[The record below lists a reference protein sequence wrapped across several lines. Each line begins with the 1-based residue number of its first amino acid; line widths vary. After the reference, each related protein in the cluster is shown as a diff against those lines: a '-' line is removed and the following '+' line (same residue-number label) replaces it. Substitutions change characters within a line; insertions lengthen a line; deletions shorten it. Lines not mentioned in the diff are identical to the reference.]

1 MKNPLRLMA
10 LAATAC
16 VALSACALDPAGHK
30 SANILNRSLV
40 FSGPD
45 SISKFYRIPGIVA
58 LPNGDLVAVADR
70 RLEHNGDLPAKID
83 VIVRRSTDKGKT
95 WSDAI
100 EVVNH
105 DEGGGYGDPAIGTA
119 PDGSL
124 IIVMTH
130 GNGLW
135 HSTPDNH
142 AYIYV
147 SRSTDGG
154 FTWSK
159 PKDITPVIFDPAAT
173 ADSKSPVAIK
183 GLPHPES
190 AVGPVKCITG
200 FAASG
205 GMANVTLPGGKKAI
219 AFAFMGRT
227 DTPRRGFM
235 SLWDVYSM
243 DGENWWT
250 VKTDIDPN
258 ADESKLVQCAD
269 GSLLQSVRNRDQGHR
284 KFARSTDGGV
294 TWTTSTPNMTL
305 NEPACNGDILR
316 LPGGELIHSIPDS
329 PKNREKVSLYVSRD
343 NGETWSKLIELT
355 PGGSAYSAMTLLPD
369 GTLGV
374 LIEEDNMNRGYDIWF
389 DRVDI
394 QALLKDHK

>member
-1 MKNPLRLMA
+1 MKTSVRLMA
-10 LAATAC
+10 LFVTLAAAAHC
-16 VALSACALDPAGHK
+16 KAAEPQDYKSPA
-30 SANILNRSLV
+30 ILERSLV

-70 RLEHNGDLPAKID
+70 RLLHNGDLPAKID
-83 VIVRRSTDKGKT
+83 VIVRRSTDKGRT

-100 EVVNH
+100 EVAHH

-135 HSTPDNH
+135 GSTPDNH

-154 FTWSK
+154 FSWSK
-159 PKDITPVIFDPAAT
+159 PKDITASIFDPNAAP
-173 ADSKSPVAIK
+173 DSKSPVDIK
-183 GLPHPES
+183 GLPHPAA
-190 AVGPVKCITG
+190 AVGPIKCVTG

-227 DTPRRGFM
+227 DNPRRGTM

-294 TWTTSTPNMTL
+294 TWTKSEPNMTL

-329 PKNREKVSLYVSRD
+329 PKNREKVSLYVSKD
-343 NGETWSKLIELT
+343 NGQNWSKLIELT
-355 PGGSAYSAMTLLPD
+355 PGGSAYSALTLLPD

-389 DRVDI
+389 DRVDV
-394 QALLKDHK
+394 QSLLRDMK